1 MILIKKFSA
10 IAISLF
16 VASSVSAS
24 SQLEILPFTN
34 AGYTSNFAKSFEIEF
49 DMKISEADQVID
61 SKLNL
66 KQSPGTHAKLFEK
79 DWISVSLKGDM
90 FIEKEQTQLNF
101 IDYYHPVTKLLHY
114 TIDLNDKTIT
124 TYQWAN
130 FPKYLRIG
138 ERARV
143 GTVNER
149 TESGELTSY
158 GNVDIFLN
166 KTLQGFEFC
175 TIEMSLDIESK
186 ENSLLKDCDE
196 FDLNKNI
203 IGTNV
208 EVKTAGKTVAKAK
221 GRIKIY

>member
-1 MILIKKFSA
+1 MILIKNFSA

-16 VASSVSAS
+16 IVSSVSAS
-24 SQLEILPFTN
+24 SQFEILPFTN
-34 AGYTSNFAKSFEIEF
+34 AGYTSNFSKSFEIEF
-49 DMKISEADQVID
+49 DMKISEADQVVD
-61 SKLNL
+61 LKLNL

-79 DWISVSLKGDM
+79 DWIRVSLSGDM

-114 TIDLNDKTIT
+114 SIDLSDKSIT
-124 TYQWAN
+124 TYEWAT

-149 TESGELTSY
+149 TESGKLTSY

-166 KTLQGFEFC
+166 KTPQGFEFC
-175 TIEMSLDIESK
+175 TIEMSLNVESK
-186 ENSLLKDCDE
+186 ETSLIKDCDE

-203 IGTNV
+203 IGINV
-208 EVKTAGKTVAKAK
+208 EKKTADKTVAKAK